1 MCKGH
6 VTLCERPN
14 QHLLSVQQLYNQEAA
29 KIKEKEKPSSL
40 LFRLLFLTV
49 ESGAVILYSVVSLGV
64 SGGFPE
70 RVLNTNTGPTHISPL
85 IK

>member
-1 MCKGH
+1 MYKCH
-6 VTLCERPN
+6 VTQCKWSN
-14 QHLLSVQQLYNQEAA
+14 QHLLSIQQLYNQEAA
-29 KIKEKEKPSSL
+29 KKEKEKPSLL

-70 RVLNTNTGPTHISPL
+70 CVLNTNMGPTHISPH